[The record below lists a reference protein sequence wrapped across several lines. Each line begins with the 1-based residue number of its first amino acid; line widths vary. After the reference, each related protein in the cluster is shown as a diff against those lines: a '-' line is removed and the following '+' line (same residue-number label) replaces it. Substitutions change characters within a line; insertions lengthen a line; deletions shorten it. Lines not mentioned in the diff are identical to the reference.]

1 MTSFPEESTLLNLD
15 TYLNHLSPSDGRQF
29 EIGRNFTLVT
39 LGMTICDILIYL
51 PEDWRI
57 LRQNPFQCVVLCFVF
72 SRLLALGYV
81 LIGVLERTMPFENPY
96 LPSMASSFFGLF
108 ALYCS
113 TFLLLRRLYAVFSD
127 SRKVRWSFSAFWII
141 FAALGFMGPFGF
153 RPAFIPGT
161 HYYRG
166 SDIKPYMG
174 LGGILLLVYDT
185 SIYLAI
191 TIKIAVSH
199 RSADERI
206 DWRNI
211 LSGRALP
218 RLSRA
223 VLQGGQQYYLMTA
236 MATILIPLTVFLA
249 NISEHLL
256 MTLIMAIVP
265 FEASMACRTYRNL
278 RLCQLL
284 DPETTLDD
292 TRSPCTMTDIHSGAV
307 NSNLPPGSL
316 NNC

>member
-1 MTSFPEESTLLNLD
+1 MTSFPEESTLLNPD

-113 TFLLLRRLYAVFSD
+113 TFLFLRRLHAVFSD

-153 RPAFIPGT
+153 RPTFIPGT

-174 LGGILLLVYDT
+174 LGGILL
-185 SIYLAI
+185 
-191 TIKIAVSH
+191 
-199 RSADERI
+199 
-206 DWRNI
+206 
-211 LSGRALP
+211 
-218 RLSRA
+218 
-223 VLQGGQQYYLMTA
+223 MTA
-236 MATILIPLTVFLA
+236 MATILIPLTVFIA

-278 RLCQLL
+278 PLCQLL
-284 DPETTLDD
+284 DPEATLDG
-292 TRSPCTMTDIHSGAV
+292 THSPCTMTDIHSGAV